1 MLISLHP
8 ERKVEGRQAGFMKTV
23 FRILFP
29 LIALAAPVRS
39 SAQLPPDLV
48 RLDTMSLMDT
58 ARGRL
63 IPVAIYSTAHV
74 RADRQFPVL
83 LSHGYNDNLPGSY
96 LHYTYLAEFLA
107 RKGFFV
113 VSIQHEL
120 PGDEPLAMKGD
131 LRKLRRPNWERGVQN
146 LLLTLDKMKRAHP
159 EVDFDHTTLIG
170 HSNGGDISALFAE
183 QHPELV
189 ENLITLD
196 NRRMPLP
203 RTGRPRV
210 LSLRSSDAPADQ
222 GVLPTPEEQAL
233 NGIRIIP
240 LPDVK
245 HNEMSD
251 RASETQRSGIT
262 RRVSDFIS
270 SR

>member
-1 MLISLHP
+1 
-8 ERKVEGRQAGFMKTV
+8 MKTV
-23 FRILFP
+23 FMFLFP
-29 LIALAAPVRS
+29 LIALAAPVRG

-48 RLDTMSLMDT
+48 RLDTTSLMDT

-63 IPVAIYSTAHV
+63 IPVAIYSTARV
-74 RADRQFPVL
+74 RADRLFPVL

-146 LLLTLDKMKRAHP
+146 LLLTLDKMKRAYP

-210 LSLRSSDAPADQ
+210 LSLRSSDAPADE

-233 NGIRIIP
+233 NGIRIIR

-251 RASETQRSGIT
+251 RASETQRSVIT
-262 RRVSDFIS
+262 RWLSEFIS

>member
-1 MLISLHP
+1 MRTELGL
-8 ERKVEGRQAGFMKTV
+8 
-23 FRILFP
+23 LLP
-29 LIALAAPVRS
+29 LLALVAPASRA
-39 SAQLPPDLV
+39 SAQLPLDPV
-48 RLDTMSLMDT
+48 RRDTMSLMDT

-107 RKGFFV
+107 LEGFFV

-120 PGDEPLAMKGD
+120 PGDEALAMKGD

-146 LLLTLDKMKRAHP
+146 LLFTLDEMKRAYP

-183 QHPELV
+183 QRPELV

-210 LSLRSSDAPADQ
+210 LSLRSNDAPADD
-222 GVLPTPEEQAL
+222 GVLPSPEEQAL
-233 NGIRIIP
+233 YGIRIIP

-251 RASETQRSGIT
+251 RASGTQRSSIT
-262 RRVSDFIS
+262 RWVSDFLS